1 MIERNNVY
9 YQKITD
15 ASITLGISKYTLRK
29 WIKED
34 KIPYIKA
41 GQRYLVDVEGTL
53 LACRNEA
60 RFKYD

>member
-15 ASITLGISKYTLRK
+15 ASKTLGISTYTLRK

-53 LACRNEA
+53 SACRNEA

>member
-15 ASITLGISKYTLRK
+15 ASKTLGISTYTLRK

-41 GQRYLVDVEGTL
+41 GQRYLIDIEGTL
-53 LACRNEA
+53 LACRSEA